1 MLVLQKK
8 IQKKDFLLYTVVFIY
23 IFYDILFYRLSSSPR
38 SLDVRKSPNPTTQM
52 PHQNFGASRPP
63 IVLPSRQHSHNRLTP
78 TIKSTSYQNVAM
90 PSIPIHVASPSAVH
104 SHTENP
110 LPQLLHTP
118 SGLGLLEIQGTVHF
132 PASSAQSSTQ
142 IGKLVFPYY
151 NPDINDPSD
160 TKWMKRVYMYVG
172 KGQRMTGEC
181 KKLAKPIA
189 IIRKKE
195 KEASEDVDMGG
206 IVAENEDEASKDEE
220 LEIVE
225 VVKYRIVFSARPEP
239 ISGVAEAS

>member
-1 MLVLQKK
+1 M
-8 IQKKDFLLYTVVFIY
+8 
-23 IFYDILFYRLSSSPR
+23 R
-38 SLDVRKSPNPTTQM
+38 SQV
-52 PHQNFGASRPP
+52 
-63 IVLPSRQHSHNRLTP
+63 
-78 TIKSTSYQNVAM
+78 
-90 PSIPIHVASPSAVH
+90 
-104 SHTENP
+104 ENP

-132 PASSAQSSTQ
+132 PLPTSSTGSSTQ

-189 IIRKKE
+189 VIRKRERKVD
-195 KEASEDVDMGG
+195 KDVSMGG
-206 IVAENEDEASKDEE
+206 TGTDHENEASKDEE

-225 VVKYRIVFSARPEP
+225 VVRYRIVFSARPEP

>member
-1 MLVLQKK
+1 
-8 IQKKDFLLYTVVFIY
+8 
-23 IFYDILFYRLSSSPR
+23 
-38 SLDVRKSPNPTTQM
+38 M
-52 PHQNFGASRPP
+52 PEHV
-63 IVLPSRQHSHNRLTP
+63 I
-78 TIKSTSYQNVAM
+78 M
-90 PSIPIHVASPSAVH
+90 PSIPIHVASPSAVR
-104 SHTENP
+104 SNVENP

-132 PASSAQSSTQ
+132 PVPTASAQSSTQ

-181 KKLAKPIA
+181 KKLAKPLA
-189 IIRKKE
+189 IVRKKE
-195 KEASEDVDMGG
+195 KQSDEDVDMGG
-206 IVAENEDEASKDEE
+206 TGGEGEDEEKASKDEE